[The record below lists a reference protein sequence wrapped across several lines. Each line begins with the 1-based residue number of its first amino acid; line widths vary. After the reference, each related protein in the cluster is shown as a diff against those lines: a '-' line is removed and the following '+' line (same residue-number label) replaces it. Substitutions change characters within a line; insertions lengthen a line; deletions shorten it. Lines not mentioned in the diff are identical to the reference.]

1 MLLLMLMIL
10 RNFQEEAEK
19 IQAGSANITD
29 LSPAGVPG
37 NYFQVYGLVRSCLDA
52 KGDRRFPQT

>member
-1 MLLLMLMIL
+1 MLPSMLMFL

-29 LSPAGVPG
+29 LSPAGFPG
-37 NYFQVYGLVRSCLDA
+37 NYFWVRGLVGSCLDA
-52 KGDRRFPQT
+52 KGDHRFPQT